1 MTTFKRILKYILYTI
16 IVFVIVVTALSYR
29 KTPDHISYGVT
40 FGKLYSDQLDL
51 PFEKTF
57 ISILDDMK
65 VRKFRLVAYWQLIE
79 PQQGTYDFKDLD
91 FEVAEAQKRDST
103 VILAIG
109 RRVPRWPEC
118 HIPDWAKS
126 QSWAD
131 QKSEILSLLQKEVEH
146 YKSYPAIKYWQVENE
161 PFLTVF
167 SPETCG
173 PLDTSFLKEEVALVK
188 KLDPSRPVLVTDS
201 GNLGLWAGAW
211 RAGDAFGTSVYMYL
225 WNPQVGQVKS
235 IFFPSFY
242 RLKTNVMSIL
252 FGSKP
257 SFLIELSL
265 EPWLIEPVTKVS
277 IDEQLTR
284 MDATKFDEIISF
296 AKGTDFAEQYLWGVE
311 WWYWMQNHGHPEFLE
326 KAKGLFQ

>member
-29 KTPDHISYGVT
+29 KAPDHISYGVT
-40 FGKLYSDQLDL
+40 FSKLYSDQLGL

-57 ISILDDMK
+57 NSILDDMK

-79 PQQGTYDFKDLD
+79 PQQGIYDFKDLD
-91 FEVAEAQKRDST
+91 FEVAEAQQRDAT

-146 YKSYPAIKYWQVENE
+146 YKSYSAIKYWQVENE

-188 KLDPSRPVLVTDS
+188 RLDPARPVLVTDS

-235 IFFPSFY
+235 IS
-242 RLKTNVMSIL
+242 
-252 FGSKP
+252 
-257 SFLIELSL
+257 LS
-265 EPWLIEPVTKVS
+265 
-277 IDEQLTR
+277 R
-284 MDATKFDEIISF
+284 
-296 AKGTDFAEQYLWGVE
+296 
-311 WWYWMQNHGHPEFLE
+311 
-326 KAKGLFQ
+326 